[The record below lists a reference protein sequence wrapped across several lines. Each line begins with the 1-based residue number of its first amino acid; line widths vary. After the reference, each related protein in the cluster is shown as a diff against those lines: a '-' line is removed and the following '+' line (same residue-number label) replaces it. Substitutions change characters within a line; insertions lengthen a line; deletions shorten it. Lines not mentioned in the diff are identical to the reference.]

1 MGADHARTLSSAVAG
16 ARLAAVADVEG
27 ERAREAAGGDAVAA
41 YSDAFA
47 LVADAGVDAVV
58 VASSDATHE
67 DYVLACLA
75 AGKPVLCEKPLAPT
89 VAACRRGVDA
99 GGAGGRRLVS
109 VGFMRRYDP
118 GYLQAKQLVADGEL
132 GAVLLVHHVHR
143 NVSQPPGV
151 PSEVLVTG
159 SAVHEIDVTRWLLG
173 EEIVAVTARLPRRSS
188 LVTGDTRDPQ
198 FLVLETASGVVVDI
212 EVFANAHYGYD
223 VRCELVCERGA
234 LTVGG
239 PRPLDVR
246 LDQRD

>member
-89 VAACRRGVDA
+89 GAACRRGGGA
-99 GGAGGRRLVS
+99 GGAGG
-109 VGFMRRYDP
+109 G
-118 GYLQAKQLVADGEL
+118 
-132 GAVLLVHHVHR
+132 
-143 NVSQPPGV
+143 
-151 PSEVLVTG
+151 
-159 SAVHEIDVTRWLLG
+159 
-173 EEIVAVTARLPRRSS
+173 
-188 LVTGDTRDPQ
+188 
-198 FLVLETASGVVVDI
+198 
-212 EVFANAHYGYD
+212 
-223 VRCELVCERGA
+223 
-234 LTVGG
+234 
-239 PRPLDVR
+239 RPLPPR
-246 LDQRD
+246 LLP